1 MVDYARPLKRP
12 DGLIDFDRSVTPG
25 VFLCVYTGHP
35 QIREDLNYLDV
46 TGSDGYYNMYTP
58 YHLVTNEIPLSIV
71 NAVEF
76 GHPTIVP
83 KLGLVTEVFGAAKR
97 RLKAGETIDGA
108 GGSSVYA
115 LNDLYEAAK
124 AENVVPLGLLT
135 GARLRRDVSTD
146 ACITYDMVD
155 MIETR
160 RYIIFAPCRTPGAPG
175 QFES

>member
-1 MVDYARPLKRP
+1 
-12 DGLIDFDRSVTPG
+12 VTPG
-25 VFLCVYTGHP
+25 VFLCIYTDHP

-58 YHLVTNEIPLSIV
+58 YHLVTNEIPLSVV

-97 RLKAGETIDGA
+97 PLKAGETIDGA

-115 LNDLYEAAK
+115 LNDLYEIAK

-135 GARLRRDVSTD
+135 GAKLRCDVPTD
-146 ACITYDMVD
+146 KPVIYDMVD
-155 MIETR
+155 VIDNTTLYHLRAMQD
-160 RYIIFAPCRTPGAPG
+160 AGGAGKFQTAARDTDG
-175 QFES
+175 QAAEPRKVAAE